1 MTLDYDEFP
10 AEVRR
15 DAELPG
21 RDDAVRAIRAVL
33 ETLAERVSGD
43 EVRDLAR
50 HRPEPVRPW
59 LHDARGAAARPTS
72 WPRR

>member
-21 RDDAVRAIRAVL
+21 
-33 ETLAERVSGD
+33 GD
-43 EVRDLAR
+43 
-50 HRPEPVRPW
+50 
-59 LHDARGAAARPTS
+59 DARGAAARPTS
-72 WPRR
+72 WPR